1 MTPIPAWV
9 VFRSQAGAPFW
20 IEPVPLPLPVPE
32 WISVLAMFNSSVES
46 GRRDEASGIG
56 YFLPAGVMFRARART
71 RARARG
77 ALGFCPLDSNATM
90 AAWHCVWPWMGG
102 N

>member
-56 YFLPAGVMFRARART
+56 YFLPRSPGTPM
-71 RARARG
+71 
-77 ALGFCPLDSNATM
+77 PLKEITFSAST
-90 AAWHCVWPWMGG
+90 
-102 N
+102 